1 MPLPCRTTSW
11 PVTALAILIIGTR
24 QYALSEA
31 LLHEASHWHLSN
43 SKPSTTFSE
52 RSSRGRSSCPSLP
65 IAGSTTSCTIELDIA
80 DSENS
85 IWEDYEGWG
94 LPDPSQKLGR
104 ARAFWL
110 FVLRPAVGLTG
121 IMHLFKTVRDFGYDF
136 DLRET
141 RLMLVA
147 WAVVIAGAAYFT
159 LWRELILYWL
169 VPYTFVFST
178 LNYWF
183 EVGDHYRVS
192 GAKTR
197 SHLNWFVEYLRFAQ
211 PRLPCLT
218 S

>member
-1 MPLPCRTTSW
+1 MP
-11 PVTALAILIIGTR
+11 I
-24 QYALSEA
+24 
-31 LLHEASHWHLSN
+31 
-43 SKPSTTFSE
+43 
-52 RSSRGRSSCPSLP
+52 
-65 IAGSTTSCTIELDIA
+65 
-80 DSENS
+80 SENS
-85 IWEDYEGWG
+85 IWEDYESWG

-110 FVLRPAVGLTG
+110 FVLRPAVGLIG

-147 WAVVIAGAAYFT
+147 WAVIIAGAAYFT

-197 SHLNWFVEYLRFAQ
+197 SHLNWYLVLEYLRFAQ

-218 S
+218 SQVL